1 MILLLV
7 LDVPVLVVLLAIVLV
22 IAVVAVLW
30 LGDCRVTPD
39 AWERLRCCIDFC
51 ASQLQIS
58 VVTAQNDP

>member
-7 LDVPVLVVLLAIVLV
+7 LDVPILVVLLAIVLV
-22 IAVVAVLW
+22 IAV
-30 LGDCRVTPD
+30 D